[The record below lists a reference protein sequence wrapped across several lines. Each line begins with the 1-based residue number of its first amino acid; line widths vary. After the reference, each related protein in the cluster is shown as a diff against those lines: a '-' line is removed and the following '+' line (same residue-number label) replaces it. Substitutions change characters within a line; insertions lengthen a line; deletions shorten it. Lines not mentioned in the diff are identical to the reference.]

1 MCLTQDL
8 LGTEGGR
15 RPEETLGHLLWSR
28 QMPPKSSYGTG
39 LVSMVLLLGGEGEE
53 P

>member
-8 LGTEGGR
+8 PGTEDRR
-15 RPEETLGHLLWSR
+15 RPEKTLTHLLWSR
-28 QMPPKSSYGTG
+28 QMPPKSSCGTG
-39 LVSMVLLLGGEGEE
+39 LVSMVLLLGGEDME